1 VVEVQDN
8 GMTQDQT
15 IKLSRIY
22 RSCINDIEDV
32 LGISITGADEQ
43 RIIQILSDAF
53 EQAAVVMNEPER
65 KDRIY

>member
-1 VVEVQDN
+1 
-8 GMTQDQT
+8 MTQDQT

-43 RIIQILSDAF
+43 RIIQILSDHF
-53 EQAAVVMNEPER
+53 EQAEVVMGQDDER
-65 KDRIY
+65 KDQLD